1 MKKLIYFAL
10 AASAGLLL
18 WSCATKNTEEAV
30 YNVVEATFTELT
42 KGDIQEA
49 EVVTVP
55 VSATSDAGTLSL
67 NFLTDIPFLS
77 PGSYTIGE
85 GVGNYSGHFKNS
97 SVDADIKSGLVTVTL
112 SGTDNF
118 AISGTVSLKDDAGTI
133 VKIRAG
139 GVIEY
144 DIPTNF
150 YYTEEDGTTNGI
162 AAHIYKLYNKTTS
175 VQVAQIAVAGNL
187 EGSYTISAEAGEGKA
202 VYGSANNGC
211 WFYDAAY
218 GTYIMIHGG
227 VTVGSTFPAR
237 LDFSFTDK
245 FNFTDKEAVDFLYCE
260 KKEDIVPALPQ
271 SSGDVSFM
279 MGHFYS
285 IPSPYV
291 KDKYELTVKVNFTA
305 GDEFLSFTG
314 ITDTPNPILEALVNE
329 GDGTG
334 GVAFM
339 ALSYLDYLDGQG
351 SKSAIVPTCFFTW
364 EGVRYE
370 IPFEQGYAMV
380 MNCQKTQGIVAGL
393 LAPTN
398 MSYSLPEPLQSGLAA
413 QGLSIWNLMFYY
425 F

>member
-1 MKKLIYFAL
+1 M
-10 AASAGLLL
+10 
-18 WSCATKNTEEAV
+18 
-30 YNVVEATFTELT
+30 
-42 KGDIQEA
+42 
-49 EVVTVP
+49 
-55 VSATSDAGTLSL
+55 
-67 NFLTDIPFLS
+67 
-77 PGSYTIGE
+77 
-85 GVGNYSGHFKNS
+85 
-97 SVDADIKSGLVTVTL
+97 
-112 SGTDNF
+112 
-118 AISGTVSLKDDAGTI
+118 
-133 VKIRAG
+133 
-139 GVIEY
+139 
-144 DIPTNF
+144 
-150 YYTEEDGTTNGI
+150 
-162 AAHIYKLYNKTTS
+162 
-175 VQVAQIAVAGNL
+175 QVAQIAVAGNL

-260 KKEDIVPALPQ
+260 KKEDLVPATPV

-285 IPSPYV
+285 VESPVV
-291 KDKYELTVKVNFTA
+291 KGKYEMTVKVNFTA

-314 ITDTPNPILEALVNE
+314 ITDTPNPILEALQKD

-339 ALSYLDYLDGQG
+339 PLSYLDYLNNEGAVA
-351 SKSAIVPTCFFTW
+351 KKAIVPTCFFTW

-370 IPFEQGYAMV
+370 IPFEEGFAMV
-380 MNCQKTQGIVAGL
+380 MNCQMAQGVVAGL

-398 MSYSLPEPLQSGLAA
+398 MAYSLPEPLLSGLAA
-413 QGLSIWNLMFYY
+413 QSLSIWNLMFYY